1 MDSFLTNFIGDA
13 PASLWVGLL
22 VFSYL
27 VGSIPFGLF
36 LCQHLGFGDIRLQG
50 SRNIGATN
58 ILRIC
63 GKKPAALI
71 LFLDSLKGAVPVLVA
86 YMILPGL
93 AALCGFIAI
102 LGHIFPVWLKFKGG
116 KGVAT
121 ALGVFLALAWPIGLL
136 VCVLWIS
143 LAVAFRYSSA
153 AALIS
158 FATAPTLFHF
168 LAPEHTL
175 IVFFIT
181 LAVWI
186 RHYTNIQRLIAGTE
200 SRIGNKKVPEE

>member
-1 MDSFLTNFIGDA
+1 MDSFLTHFVGDA
-13 PASLWVGLL
+13 PASLWGGLL
-22 VFSYL
+22 IFSYL
-27 VGSIPFGLF
+27 FGSIPFGLF
-36 LCQHLGFGDIRLQG
+36 LCNYLGFGDIRLQG

-58 ILRIC
+58 MLRIC
-63 GKKPAALI
+63 GKKPALLT
-71 LFLDSLKGAVPVLVA
+71 LFLDGLKGAVPVLTA
-86 YMILPGL
+86 YMFLPGL
-93 AALCGFIAI
+93 AAVCGFIAI

-121 ALGVFLALAWPIGLL
+121 ALGVFLALAWPIGILI
-136 VCVLWIS
+136 CVLWMS
-143 LAVAFRYSSA
+143 LAAAFRYSSA

-158 FATAPTLFHF
+158 FAAAPTLFHF

-181 LAVWI
+181 VAVWI

-200 SRIGNKKVPEE
+200 SRIGNKKVEEE